1 MIILRWRNIMKDYH
15 ELNKQEKT
23 AYWQNHIASW
33 KDSALSQSE
42 YCRRNGIN
50 KNAFTWRRRS
60 FTNQRV
66 PGMIRVPE
74 KVVAVLQK
82 QQTSLELKINNKLSI
97 AISPDFN
104 AELLTKLL
112 KTLGVMDED
121 QLV

>member
-1 MIILRWRNIMKDYH
+1 MIGLKWRYIMKDYH

-33 KDSALSQSE
+33 KESGLSQTA

-60 FTNQRV
+60 FANQTV
-66 PGMIRVPE
+66 PGMIRVSE

-82 QQTSLELKINNKLSI
+82 QQKSLELKINNKLSI

-112 KTLGVMDED
+112 KTLGVMGDD